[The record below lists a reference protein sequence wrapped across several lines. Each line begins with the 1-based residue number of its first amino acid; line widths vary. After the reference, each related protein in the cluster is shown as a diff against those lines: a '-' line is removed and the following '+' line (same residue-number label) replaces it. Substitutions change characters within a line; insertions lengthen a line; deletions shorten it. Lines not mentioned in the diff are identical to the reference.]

1 VDRFRRL
8 LGGRRAKTRRTV
20 SQESF
25 ASRYGTLFLEI
36 LGFVLLFS
44 GAGGSGSW
52 ATALSIEHML
62 LRSRASPSPG
72 LVLRLRFRPVG
83 IWANILD
90 ARVALKED
98 HKLIRTG
105 PYAHFRHPVYSGID
119 LAAVAGALAIDQR
132 QCVLGVSLIVL
143 D

>member
-1 VDRFRRL
+1 
-8 LGGRRAKTRRTV
+8 
-20 SQESF
+20 
-25 ASRYGTLFLEI
+25 
-36 LGFVLLFS
+36 
-44 GAGGSGSW
+44 
-52 ATALSIEHML
+52 
-62 LRSRASPSPG
+62 
-72 LVLRLRFRPVG
+72 LRFRPVG

-143 D
+143 GYWIKAKKEESMLTAQFREAKEHCQHSVFLIPKF